1 MYHGAGERESP
12 PLPPAQLGDEPVL
25 QLPVLE
31 LKHAEEARDLCLEG
45 NSIEHILARVLI
57 GKISHLSF
65 GLRLRLSTLLY
76 Q

>member
-31 LKHAEEARDLCLEG
+31 LKHAEEARDLCLG
-45 NSIEHILARVLI
+45 PDSIEQNLEFWLEFWLE
-57 GKISHLSF
+57 K
-65 GLRLRLSTLLY
+65 
-76 Q
+76 